1 MFTRCPQCKT
11 VHPLNA
17 GLLSN
22 ARGLVQC
29 GQCGRSFSAL
39 NFLFDE
45 SPAGGEQPSANDSE
59 TALPVLGSDSTATAE
74 TGTAP
79 AEHSEAEN
87 IEGNEQQTAS
97 EPDAASPVT
106 DTDEEGETDTEIPPS
121 EDSEPEASK
130 GDEPLTVNE
139 PDAASPVTKSDN
151 GAKTG
156 ADAAPPE
163 NKKSGN
169 NKPEI
174 LERKPRRLAWRLAT
188 VLLVLITIIHIIWTF
203 REPLLANPVISS
215 WMKQA
220 GWLQVEQQGLLK
232 DPKQIQL
239 VSRDMHTHPTRS
251 GILVL
256 SLTFVNLAPRNQVFP
271 ELEVTL
277 LDASSQP
284 VAQRRLQPTDYLR
297 PGADTGAGM
306 AADVYLPVLLELG
319 DPGDQAVGFEIR
331 FL

>member
-29 GQCGRSFSAL
+29 AQCGRSFSAL

-45 SPAGGEQPSANDSE
+45 WPTGEDQRPANGSE
-59 TALPVLGSDSTATAE
+59 SALPVLESDSKTTTD

-79 AEHSEAEN
+79 SENSEAEN
-87 IEGNEQQTAS
+87 
-97 EPDAASPVT
+97 
-106 DTDEEGETDTEIPPS
+106 
-121 EDSEPEASK
+121 SK
-130 GDEPLTVNE
+130 GDEQLPVNE
-139 PDAASPVTKSDN
+139 PDATSPVTEPDSK
-151 GAKTG
+151 AKTD
-156 ADAAPPE
+156 ADAAPSE

-169 NKPEI
+169 NEPEI
-174 LERKPRRLAWRLAT
+174 LESKPMRLAWRLAT
-188 VLLVLITIIHIIWTF
+188 VLLVLITIIHITWTF
-203 REPLLANPVISS
+203 REPLLANPVISN

-297 PGADTGAGM
+297 PGADTEAGM